1 MDSCHKWHSKRALP
15 APPRLPGYSESVPQT
30 RRSGL
35 RINYRVIGSGPP
47 LALVH
52 GYTASGYSNWV
63 ASGWADYLA
72 GRFTLLIPDLRG
84 HGRSQKPYSAERY
97 SLEAMAAD
105 VRAVMDAEGVDR
117 SPVMGYSMGGLVT
130 MEMLLA
136 SPERVT
142 AAVIGGMGSY
152 FPKNRG
158 RFSLER
164 QHKRSEAPRRP
175 LGAQVRFLAGYVSR
189 FDPIAMD
196 AVYRGVFKNG
206 RPLDLDALAQVTQP
220 VLVAAGTLDPF
231 YEPAK
236 ALAGI
241 IPGARFVPL
250 PYEGHIS
257 AVRSPRFQ
265 EEAAKFLQGVTA
277 R

>member
-1 MDSCHKWHSKRALP
+1 M
-15 APPRLPGYSESVPQT
+15 PRT
-30 RRSGL
+30 RRSGV
-35 RINYRVIGSGPP
+35 RINYQVFGSGPP
-47 LALVH
+47 LVLIH

-63 ASGWADYLA
+63 ASGWAEYLG
-72 GRFTLLIPDLRG
+72 GRHTLLIPDLRG
-84 HGRSQKPYSAERY
+84 HGRSQKPYSADSY
-97 SLEAMAAD
+97 SIAGMASD
-105 VRAVMDAEGVDR
+105 VLAVMDAEGVPP
-117 SPVMGYSMGGLVT
+117 SAVIGYSMGGLVT
-130 MEMLLA
+130 MDLLVHHA
-136 SPERVT
+136 ERVT

-152 FPKNRG
+152 FPRNRG

-164 QHKRSEAPRRP
+164 QDPRSEAPRRP
-175 LGAQVRFLAGYVSR
+175 LGAQIRFLAGYVSR
-189 FDPIAMD
+189 FDPIAID

-206 RPLDLDALAQVTQP
+206 RPIDTVALSQVRKP
-220 VLVAAGTLDPF
+220 VLVAAGTLDVF

-257 AVRSPRFQ
+257 AVRSPRFK
-265 EEAAKFLQGVTA
+265 EEAAKFLQGVAAPA